1 MQRKRICVITAHTE
15 SKYCRQ
21 VLTGIFDRCRQYGYD
36 AAVFAQ
42 TAQVCDSY
50 NEYLRGEKNIYN
62 LIDYSRFDGVIIMPL
77 QLTEDNRTDIYDE
90 IVKGLR
96 SKCKAPVIALDK
108 HIEGYE
114 TQFTDDCSVIK
125 QVANHV
131 IREHGCKNIYFLSGE
146 EDSPIS
152 RDRAAGFR
160 DALRENNMP
169 LREDCIFYGDFWYT
183 GGAALADRI
192 INGEIPKPEA
202 VVCASDY
209 IALGLAN
216 RLVTG
221 GIRVPED
228 IIVTGFDGAEDSLL
242 NDITIT
248 TALPAVDISAAQ
260 AVDRIRSA
268 IEPGMPLFDLPEVGT
283 DRVHIWESC
292 GCCENRQRHKD
303 HIDISSYYA
312 ERLHYYNRSNITL
325 LMESH
330 MLERLAG
337 ADSPEECL
345 EEIYK
350 ATYLIRPY
358 SNFYLCLRENW
369 LDRDVEITEGY
380 PQRVKTVVHTTP
392 TPNSGFHSLRGE
404 EFDTELMLPFLYEE
418 REKPAAFFF
427 CPVHFNSET
436 LGYAVIQQ
444 DMEEYTNISLIY
456 RNWLRFVCNALE
468 VARAKNQLSY
478 ISMHDPM
485 TGCLNRR
492 GMYLHIN
499 NMLKG
504 CSENNLMC
512 VYVIDMDRL
521 KYVNDVFGHSEG
533 DFCILN
539 LSSAIR
545 SILKSGEI
553 CVRAGG
559 DEFFIIGTGDY
570 SAEEEN
576 GRTEMLQELLDSF
589 NSASKKPYTLSAS
602 IGRAM
607 GRITCMEDFN
617 KLLSAA
623 DAKMYAEKQERKR
636 QAER

>member
-15 SKYCRQ
+15 SKYCCQ
-21 VLTGIFDRCRQYGYD
+21 VLFGIFERCRQYGYD

-50 NEYLRGEKNIYN
+50 AEYLQGERNIYN

-90 IVKGLR
+90 IVQGLR
-96 SKCKAPVIALDK
+96 SKCKAPVIAIDK
-108 HIEGYE
+108 HIDGYE
-114 TQFTDDCSVIK
+114 TLFTDDRSVIK
-125 QVANHV
+125 QVADHV
-131 IREHGCKNIYFLSGE
+131 IKEHGCKNIYFLSGE

-152 RDRAAGFR
+152 KDRAAGFR

-183 GGAALADRI
+183 GGEALADRI
-192 INGEIPKPEA
+192 ADGEIPMPEA

-216 RLVTG
+216 RLVSR

-242 NDITIT
+242 NEMTIT
-248 TALPAVDISAAQ
+248 TAMPAVDISAAQ
-260 AVDRIRSA
+260 AVDRIRSV
-268 IEPGMPLFDLPEVGT
+268 IEPDKPLYDLPVVGT
-283 DRVHIWESC
+283 DRVQIWDSC
-292 GCCENRQRHKD
+292 GCCENRQTLKKN
-303 HIDISSYYA
+303 ISIYNYYA

-369 LDRDVEITEGY
+369 LDTDSGFTEGY
-380 PQRVKTVVHTTP
+380 PEKIKTVVHTTP
-392 TPNSGFHSLRGE
+392 TPDSGFHSIRGE
-404 EFDTELMLPFLYEE
+404 EFDTKLMLPFLYEE

-427 CPVHFNSET
+427 SPIHFNSET

-444 DMEEYTNISLIY
+444 NMDEYVNISLIY

-499 NMLKG
+499 NMLKSCG
-504 CSENNLMC
+504 ENNQLS

-559 DEFFIIGTGDY
+559 DEFFIIGTGNY
-570 SAEEEN
+570 SPEEEN
-576 GRTEMLQELLDSF
+576 GRIEMLRELLDSF

-602 IGRAM
+602 VGKAM
-607 GRITCMEDFN
+607 GKITCMEDFN
-617 KLLSAA
+617 KLLCAA
-623 DAKMYAEKQERKR
+623 DAKMYAEKQAHRRRDEK
-636 QAER
+636 

>member
-15 SKYCRQ
+15 SIYCQ
-21 VLTGIFDRCRQYGYD
+21 KVLSGIFGRCRQYGYD

-50 NEYLRGEKNIYN
+50 TEYLQGERNIYS
-62 LIDYSRFDGVIIMPL
+62 LINYSNFDGVIIMPL
-77 QLTEDNRTDIYDE
+77 QLTEDNKTDIFND
-90 IVKGLR
+90 IVQGLR
-96 SKCKAPVIALDK
+96 RKCTAPVISLDK
-108 HIEGYE
+108 SIEGYE
-114 TQFTDDCSVIK
+114 TLFTDDRSVIK

-131 IREHGCKNIYFLSGE
+131 IKEHNCKNIYFLSGE
-146 EDSPIS
+146 KESPIS
-152 RDRAAGFR
+152 KDRTEGFR

-169 LREDCIFYGDFWYT
+169 VREADIFYGDFWYT

-192 INGEIPKPEA
+192 ADGEIPMPEA
-202 VVCASDY
+202 VVCASYY
-209 IALGLAN
+209 IALGLAG
-216 RLVTG
+216 RLISR
-221 GIRVPED
+221 GIRVPQD
-228 IIVTGFDGAEDSLL
+228 IIVTGFDAAEDSLPNTL
-242 NDITIT
+242 TIT
-248 TALPAVDISAAQ
+248 TAVPSVDISAAL
-260 AVDRIRSA
+260 AVDRIRSV
-268 IEPGMPLFDLPEVGT
+268 IEPEKLPEPLPEVGQ
-283 DRVHIWESC
+283 DSVQIWDSC
-292 GCCENRQRHKD
+292 GCRENREPLKN
-303 HIDISSYYA
+303 HINISNYYA

-337 ADSPEECL
+337 ANSPEECL

-369 LDRDVEITEGY
+369 LDTDISAEEGY
-380 PQRVKTVVHTTP
+380 PKKIKTVVHTTP
-392 TPNSGFHSLRGE
+392 TPNSGYHSLRGE
-404 EFDTELMLPFLYEE
+404 EFDTELMLPSLYEE
-418 REKPAAFFF
+418 REKPSAFFF
-427 CPVHFNSET
+427 SPVHFNSEM
-436 LGYAVIQQ
+436 LGYAVIEH
-444 DMEEYTNISLIY
+444 DLEEYVNISLIY

-468 VARAKNQLSY
+468 VARANNQLAY

-492 GMYLHIN
+492 GMYIQIN
-499 NMLKG
+499 NMLKNHG
-504 CSENNLMC
+504 ESCRMS

-533 DFCILN
+533 DFCILT

-559 DEFFIIGTGDY
+559 DEFFIIGMETY
-570 SAEEEN
+570 PQEEEN
-576 GRTEMLQELLDSF
+576 ERIEMLWELLEGF

-602 IGRAM
+602 AGRAT
-607 GRITCMEDFN
+607 GKITCMEDFN

-623 DAKMYAEKQERKR
+623 GARMYAVKQERKR
-636 QAER
+636 REQK